1 MAFPTSLYGT
11 LQDVMECSTTQKHP
25 LGTRL
30 VMDDGRVF
38 HYAKN
43 GAAILLKGKLVC
55 GTVVSAEHNVDLPL
69 QDAGTTLA
77 TYLHPLVDLATTGTH
92 VAANTY
98 KEGWLIAHTGTGAGQ
113 VVKIKTNDLGGSTAE
128 AAMKVYFEDGNFLS
142 AALDTSSSKV
152 GLCKNPY
159 ADLVVCPT
167 YATYTV
173 VSKPAG
179 VPLAAIAASNYFW
192 VQTWG
197 PAPVLMGATPTEG
210 EIIIEGGTSTGA
222 AGEATILGVST
233 SATGAGVRLDLPHL
247 GIVISGDA
255 DAEYA
260 LVFLM
265 LDP

>member
-11 LQDVMECSTTQKHP
+11 LQDINECSAAQKHP

-30 VMDDGRVF
+30 VIDDGRVF

-43 GAAILLKGKLVC
+43 GAVALAKGKLVC
-55 GTVVSAEHNVDLPL
+55 STAVDAEHNVDLPL

-77 TYLHPLVDLATTGTH
+77 TYLHPLVDLATTGTQ

-98 KEGWLIAHTGTGAGQ
+98 KEGWMIAHTGTGAGQ
-113 VVKIKTNDLGGSTAE
+113 VIKLKTNDIGGSTAE
-128 AAMKVYFEDGNFLS
+128 AAMKIYFEDGNYLT

-159 ADLVVCPT
+159 ADVVICPQ

-173 VSKPAG
+173 VSKPVG
-179 VPLAAIAASNYFW
+179 VPLATITASYYFW
-192 VQTWG
+192 IQTWG
-197 PAPVLMGATPTEG
+197 PAPVLMGATPVEG
-210 EIIIEGGTSTGA
+210 EVIIEGGTSTGA

-233 SATGAGVRLDLPHL
+233 SAAGHGVRLDLPHL
-247 GIVISGDA
+247 GVVISGDA

-260 LVFLM
+260 LVFLQ

>member
-11 LQDVMECSTTQKHP
+11 LEDIGECHATQRHP

-30 VMDDGRVF
+30 VLDDGRVF
-38 HYAKN
+38 HYSRN
-43 GAAILLKGKLVC
+43 GAAALLKGKLTCSTAVD
-55 GTVVSAEHNVDLPL
+55 AEHHVDLPL

-77 TYLHPLVDLATTGTH
+77 TYLNPLVDLATTGTQ

-98 KEGWLIAHTGTGAGQ
+98 KEGWMIAHTGTGAGQ
-113 VVKIKTNDLGGSTAE
+113 VVKLRTNDIGGSTAD
-128 AAMKVYFEDGNFLS
+128 AAMKVYFADGNYLT

-152 GLCKNPY
+152 GLVKNPY
-159 ADLVVCPT
+159 ADVVVCPQF
-167 YATYTV
+167 ATYTV
-173 VSKPAG
+173 VSKPVG
-179 VPLAAIAASNYFW
+179 VPLATITISYYFW

-197 PAPVLMGATPTEG
+197 PAPVLMGATPIEG
-210 EIIIEGGTSTGA
+210 ELIMQGGTSTGA
-222 AGEATILGVST
+222 AGEATVRGVATSSAALGPK
-233 SATGAGVRLDLPHL
+233 LDLPEL
-247 GIVISGDA
+247 GIVLAGDT